1 MIDVSPELLAFLK
14 EEYDRCEDQTLEDE
28 RITAIKRYNGE
39 PYGDEVDG
47 RSQVVARDTAETTD
61 YMAISILRTIVSG
74 ERVVEFV
81 HRNTEAAD
89 QATETIMHLLMD
101 EQDGYSILH
110 DWLKAGLLE
119 KNAVAMTYGEPRPPK
134 RHKLERV
141 SVLAL
146 MAAEQQGLKLA
157 ESEETEDID
166 PETGTPLLNV
176 TLLEERGP
184 KFCDSAIP
192 NEEFY
197 CSPDARTITEAP
209 LKGRKRLRPV
219 HELVAEGFD
228 ADELSTVGDGRD
240 NLLAQTRDEDR
251 YADQGARRGG
261 ARQVWWHE
269 DYVTFDAN
277 GDGIAEL
284 LYVRRTGD
292 FKVFSIEEMDD
303 PDDHPFEDWCPFP
316 MQHRRIGQSLA
327 DKVMD
332 LERINT
338 VLLRQSLDGI
348 YLSNMPSTYL
358 HEDAIGGT
366 TLEDIL
372 TVRPGRVIRWKGQIQ
387 PQERQGN
394 FDAGVGFNA
403 LEYLE
408 RKRES
413 RTGITRLNM
422 GLDDKTLND
431 TAQGQQQL
439 IQKGEQME
447 EYVARNF
454 ANGLAKL
461 ITKKAKLLRRYGQP
475 ITVPIDGQYV
485 EVDPSSWPED
495 MLARVKVGLGASRK
509 ETRLA
514 FIRELMGYQSM
525 ALEAGL
531 PIVDPKK
538 MFNLGKVFIKESQLG
553 EATEFFNDPE
563 AVETD
568 QAGNPVLGEQGQPK
582 LKHPPQAP
590 PPDPAMAK
598 AQAQIQADQMKMQA
612 DGQAKQAEMQMKHQ
626 QAQSNL
632 QLKLMEIQGK
642 MALAKEDMQQRAMLE
657 QQKAFVETQLAQQ
670 QAQMEAELERMKL
683 AMQARLHAHDAQR
696 RDVES
701 EAKIKTLRKGGRLNK

>member
-28 RITAIKRYNGE
+28 RITAIERYNGE
-39 PYGDEVDG
+39 PYGDEQDG

-61 YMAISILRTIVSG
+61 YMVISILRTIVSG

-134 RHKLERV
+134 RHKQEGV
-141 SVLAL
+141 SALAL
-146 MAAEQQGLKLA
+146 IAAEQQGLKVVEA
-157 ESEETEDID
+157 EETGEESEE
-166 PETGTPLLNV
+166 GPLFNV
-176 TLLEERGP
+176 TILEERGP
-184 KFCDSAIP
+184 KFCDAAVP

-197 CSPDARTITEAP
+197 CSPDARTINEAP

-219 HELVAEGFD
+219 HELVAEGLD
-228 ADELSTVGDGRD
+228 PEELRTVGDTDD
-240 NLLAQTRDEDR
+240 NLLSNARDEDR
-251 YADQGARRGG
+251 YTQGARRGA

-269 DYVTFDAN
+269 EYAIFDAN

-284 LYVRRTGD
+284 LYIRRTGD
-292 FKVFSIEEMDD
+292 WKIFSIEEMEDA
-303 PDDHPFEDWCPFP
+303 DDHPFEDWCPFP

-338 VLLRQSLDGI
+338 VVLRQSLDGI
-348 YLSNMPSTYL
+348 YLSNLPSTYL
-358 HEDAIGGT
+358 HEDSIGDNT
-366 TLEDIL
+366 IEDLL
-372 TVRPGRVIRWKGQIQ
+372 TVRPGRLIRWKGNQ
-387 PQERQGN
+387 PPVERTGS

-431 TAQGQQQL
+431 TAQGQGQL

-461 ITKKAKLLRRYGQP
+461 ITKKARLLRRYGQP

-485 EVDPSSWPED
+485 EVDPKTWPED
-495 MLARVKVGLGASRK
+495 MIARVKVGLGASRK

-514 FIRELMGYQSM
+514 YRREILEYQM
-525 ALEAGL
+525 AALEAGL
-531 PIVDPKK
+531 PIVGPEHLFASAK
-538 MFNLGKVFIKESQLG
+538 GFIKEAQLG
-553 EATEFFNDPE
+553 EATEFFADPAQMGPQQQKPDPE
-563 AVETD
+563 
-568 QAGNPVLGEQGQPK
+568 
-582 LKHPPQAP
+582 
-590 PPDPAMAK
+590 MAK
-598 AQAQIQADQMKMQA
+598 VQAEMQA
-612 DGQAKQAEMQMKHQ
+612 RQAEMQMR
-626 QAQSNL
+626 QAEAQGKL
-632 QLKLMEIQGK
+632 QLKLMEIEGK
-642 MALAKEDMQQRAMLE
+642 LALAQQDMEQRAVLE
-657 QQKAFVETQLAQQ
+657 QQKMFVETQLAQQ
-670 QAQMEAELERMKL
+670 QAAFEANLERMKMHM
-683 AMQARLHAHDAQR
+683 AAQNSARDADR
-696 RDVES
+696 RDREVDG
-701 EAKIKTLRKGGRLNK
+701 KINNLRKGGKLNK